1 MAAVLA
7 VGRGAVLSHSAAGSL
22 WRILPWTRRTV
33 DVTVPGD
40 GGKKQRAGIRIHRSR
55 TLLPSPGVRSSTTLR
70 RNIPVTTPARTLAD
84 LRGCVPSHELARAS
98 RQAEVLG
105 LSVEDT
111 SPVSAAPHTEL
122 ERVFLA
128 LCRRHRLPEPEVNV
142 AVGCH
147 LPDFVWREARL
158 LVETDSWRFHRG
170 RANFEHDRRKAA
182 ALATAGYEVM
192 RFTWRQVEEEP
203 GEVAD
208 AVRARLGARAS
219 SPESARPA

>member
-1 MAAVLA
+1 MLSH
-7 VGRGAVLSHSAAGSL
+7 RGAAGL
-22 WRILPWTRRTV
+22 WKLLPWAPSAV

-40 GGKKQRAGIRIHRSR
+40 GGKKQRTGIRIHRSR
-55 TLLPSPGVRSSTTLR
+55 TLLPSPGVRAATTLR
-70 RNIPVTTPARTLAD
+70 RNIPVTTPARTLDD
-84 LRGCVPSHELARAS
+84 LRRCVPPHELARAR

-105 LSVEDT
+105 LPVEEA
-111 SPVSAAPHTEL
+111 SPASAAPHTEL

-142 AVGCH
+142 PVGHH
-147 LPDFVWREARL
+147 LPDFVWREAS
-158 LVETDSWRFHRG
+158 LVIETDSWRFHRG
-170 RANFEHDRRKAA
+170 RANFEHDRRRAA

-208 AVRARLGARAS
+208 AVRARLGARAPT
-219 SPESARPA
+219 PESARPA